1 MTPRTV
7 AVAGLGNLGMPIARA
22 LLDAGWRV
30 TAYDVRPDA
39 VQECTRYG
47 ASAAVSPRELAGSAV
62 IALVVPDDA
71 AITTVARSSGLLDV
85 LPAGTVLAVHST
97 VLPETARGLAADAAE
112 RGIDLVDAPV
122 SGGPDRARSGELTL
136 MAGAESDALDRARDY
151 LATVAS
157 DIVHV
162 GPPGAGAAA
171 KLANQ
176 LMMFA
181 ALAATYEGIE
191 IATRYGVSEADLLR
205 AVRTSTGESW
215 VVREWGFF
223 DRVAAAYDAAGVPVE
238 GRPWGKDL
246 HEVAAAAQAVGI
258 EAALAKHLAAT
269 VAAKVEKHA
278 RKG

>member
-1 MTPRTV
+1 MSSRTV
-7 AVAGLGNLGMPIARA
+7 AVAGLGNLGLPMARA
-22 LLDAGWRV
+22 LLDAGWSV
-30 TAYDVRPDA
+30 TAYDINPDA
-39 VQECTRYG
+39 VAECTRHG
-47 ASAAVSPRELAGSAV
+47 ASAADSPMDLAGSAV

-71 AITTVARSSGLLDV
+71 AITAVVRSSGLLDAV
-85 LPAGTVLAVHST
+85 PAGNVLAVHST
-97 VLPETARGLAADAAE
+97 VLPETARGLASDAAE
-112 RGIDLVDAPV
+112 RGVDLIDAPV

-136 MAGAESDALDRARDY
+136 MAGAELAALDRARDY
-151 LATVAS
+151 LTTVAS

-181 ALAATYEGIE
+181 ALAATHEGIE
-191 IATRYGVSEADLLR
+191 IASRYGLSEADLLR

-215 VVREWGFF
+215 VTREWGFF

-238 GRPWGKDL
+238 RRPWGKDL
-246 HEVAAAAQAVGI
+246 DEVVAAAQSVGI
-258 EAALAKHLAAT
+258 EAQLATFLAGS
-269 VAAKVEKHA
+269 VAAAVEKHA